1 MRGRFEG
8 ASVPFKCPA
17 LPLRLSEPPRR
28 MVAPG
33 QASRLGPCWEP
44 RAGPP
49 SAMGSCEG
57 PPPAAPSRCRSRPA
71 LGAGAGAAL
80 PRQRRRAPLMPPHSW
95 PPRPAPGHR
104 RRPAIRS
111 TSAATKKRRHG
122 PVSLEGHGAA
132 VTRAAEPRRALAAR
146 WRVTVLG
153 RSRDGPQSWLSEM
166 RWCNRGASAL
176 RWPRTDRSFRREE
189 GSSHFGS
196 T

>member
-33 QASRLGPCWEP
+33 KPAAWDPAGSRGP
-44 RAGPP
+44 GPP
-49 SAMGSCEG
+49 SAMGSCEA

-80 PRQRRRAPLMPPHSW
+80 PRQRRRAPLNAPPRSW
-95 PPRPAPGHR
+95 PPPPAPGHR
-104 RRPAIRS
+104 RRPAMRS

-122 PVSLEGHGAA
+122 PATVAALAGHGAA
-132 VTRAAEPRRALAAR
+132 VTRAAEPAAHWQPDGGSRSSAGRGMALKIGFR
-146 WRVTVLG
+146 KC
-153 RSRDGPQSWLSEM
+153 DGAT
-166 RWCNRGASAL
+166 GAHL
-176 RWPRTDRSFRREE
+176 
-189 GSSHFGS
+189 H
-196 T
+196 